1 MSTTKQSTSEMVK
14 EKELTLE
21 DVLPFPLSE
30 QTGVCSVCLKDFKD
44 HYYMD
49 FFLHSKHVNQVEKFM
64 MNLRLLL
71 DKTLNAYTKLMA
83 NRGTGVFWGT
93 KPIVETIIETYKSNP
108 FLANWIPRLAA
119 HYDSSQKTEFRTRSI
134 GNALFSNMTTKFRGK
149 CGEFFREFWRHK
161 ELESDE
167 YYLFFN
173 LGINF
178 EEDKEDLKKETEKG
192 KNGEPVVDKRFVLE
206 QAIKANDLSYKNF
219 LSVHE
224 IDAEHAYR
232 KFRTWFFEVDGFVH
246 GFHDAT
252 KELFETRFGK
262 LKEAIAERQKTLRT
276 PTTKPKTKTAL
287 SV

>member
-1 MSTTKQSTSEMVK
+1 MLSDSEQSITSTEV
-14 EKELTLE
+14 KELTLD

-30 QTGVCSVCLKDFKD
+30 KTGTCPVCDKKYEE

-49 FFLHSKHVNQVEKFM
+49 FFLHPKHVNKVEEYMK
-64 MNLRLLL
+64 NLRLSL
-71 DKTLNAYTKLMA
+71 DKTLNAYTKLASSM
-83 NRGTGVFWGT
+83 GTSRFWGV
-93 KPIVETIIETYKSNP
+93 KAIVETIIETYKSNP

-119 HYDSSQKTEFRTRSI
+119 HYDAAQKTEFRTRSI
-134 GNALFSNMTTKFRGK
+134 GNSLFSNMTTKFRGK

-173 LGINF
+173 FGFTFDETVVDKSKN
-178 EEDKEDLKKETEKG
+178 EET
-192 KNGEPVVDKRFVLE
+192 VVDKRFVLE
-206 QAIKANDLSYKNF
+206 QAIKKNDLSYKNF
-219 LSVHE
+219 LSVHA
-224 IDAEHAYR
+224 IDAERAYR

-252 KELFETRFGK
+252 KELFVTRFGK
-262 LKEAIAERQKTLRT
+262 LKEAISERQKTLRT
-276 PTTKPKTKTAL
+276 TSTKPKTKTAL